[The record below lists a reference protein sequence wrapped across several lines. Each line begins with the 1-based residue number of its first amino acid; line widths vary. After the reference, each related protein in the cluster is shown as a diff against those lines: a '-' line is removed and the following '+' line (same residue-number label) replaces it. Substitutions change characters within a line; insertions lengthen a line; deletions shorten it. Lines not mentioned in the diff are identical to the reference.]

1 MKLQYLILSV
11 ILFSC
16 ITISFTSC
24 SEDEMGLG
32 NTQEVGQDPDSA
44 LRSTKSQSTIELND
58 TIIILD
64 STKD

>member
-11 ILFSC
+11 ILFTC

-24 SEDEMGLG
+24 SQDEMDLG
-32 NTQEVGQDPDSA
+32 GTKEIGQDPDSA
-44 LRSTKSQSTIELND
+44 VRSSKSPSTVELND
-58 TIIILD
+58 TIIIPD

>member
-1 MKLQYLILSV
+1 MKLQHLILSV

-24 SEDEMGLG
+24 SEDDMDQGATAG
-32 NTQEVGQDPDSA
+32 MKDPDSA
-44 LRSTKSQSTIELND
+44 IRSTKSQLTIELND
-58 TIIILD
+58 TIIIPD